1 MTDPVGDLLQR
12 GVFEVPQLLLSRQG
26 SSTFLSAVHL
36 LTCKPDQGRHHSS
49 ELCTQRSKELHENC
63 LYPSLGRADL
73 VRHSDAQDCGAFSWP
88 SSCHRPWKYLSSS
101 SWREQQMVVSRRFQV
116 RVVPFKMSEVQPLML
131 TSFAKPCTGGDFCHA
146 AQNIWPTG
154 AGSGSFSSGIKAQ

>member
-116 RVVPFKMSEVQPLML
+116 RVVPFKMSEVQPPDAYQLRKTMHWRRL
-131 TSFAKPCTGGDFCHA
+131 LPCC
-146 AQNIWPTG
+146 
-154 AGSGSFSSGIKAQ
+154 SGHLADWRGKRIVLERY